1 MAVLPV
7 GPVTQLA
14 GGSDHPIADDG
25 GPAASWAG
33 ASLPGGQRLSLNPPM
48 GNRLRLAGL

>member
-1 MAVLPV
+1 MGSCAL

-14 GGSDHPIADDG
+14 GHTDHPIADDG